1 MLTVRNFP
9 AEVTTKISKLGRKK
23 QKIAKIHEIIKN
35 QLVVPNKKIRK
46 KSMSLCQKKSKK
58 PTCVLEHIPHCSQ
71 RYVCDRA
78 ETHSQGMVIKG
89 IYPRLLNVFMARRV
103 LWEAVC
109 SQRVCS
115 LLKLI
120 DVATL
125 AGVIGYALWDAYE
138 CLGTREHIVLAL
150 SFSFSGV

>member
-1 MLTVRNFP
+1 MRSLKTSWLCP
-9 AEVTTKISKLGRKK
+9 TKKFEKK
-23 QKIAKIHEIIKN
+23 ACRCAK
-35 QLVVPNKKIRK
+35 
-46 KSMSLCQKKSKK
+46 KKSKK

-125 AGVIGYALWDAYE
+125 AGVIGYAL
-138 CLGTREHIVLAL
+138 
-150 SFSFSGV
+150 